1 MAQDADDDAR
11 AVGERLMEAVSAL
24 EEATGTLQTWLKD
37 GGDRPLASAT
47 PYLRL
52 FGLTAGAAG
61 LARGARA
68 AMARRAGANDDQRMR
83 LARYFAENHLPYTA
97 ALKTIVERGPDSL
110 LATTPDM
117 LAI

>member
-1 MAQDADDDAR
+1 
-11 AVGERLMEAVSAL
+11 LHAL
-24 EEATGTLQTWLKD
+24 EETTGTLQGWLKD

-68 AMARRAGANDDQRMR
+68 AMARRVGANDDRHIR

-97 ALKTIVERGPDSL
+97 ALKAIVERGPDSL

>member
-1 MAQDADDDAR
+1 
-11 AVGERLMEAVSAL
+11 MEAVSAL

-68 AMARRAGANDDQRMR
+68 AQARRAGANDDQRMR

-110 LATTPDM
+110 LAVTPDM
-117 LAI
+117 LAL